1 MGIGSEERDAPD
13 CRWVQP
19 RRVLRRYREIANA
32 YFKQAGGGFT
42 SYGSNGAEAMEA
54 PLYEM
59 ACEII
64 GMHAPRYRFFN
75 LLEI

>member
-1 MGIGSEERDAPD
+1 LGAKNETRRIADGFSRAEFCGVIGRLRTLISSK
-13 CRWVQP
+13 
-19 RRVLRRYREIANA
+19 RVEGLLA
-32 YFKQAGGGFT
+32 